1 MKFFFFIYHILF
13 TSGVFRFYVV
23 QKSAVSDKLVC
34 LSTGFFIDFAVGAS
48 TNSIRVNI
56 GKHV

>member
-34 LSTGFFIDFAVGAS
+34 LSTGFFINFAVGAG
-48 TNSIRVNI
+48 TNSTCDR
-56 GKHV
+56 